1 MKKLSGI
8 IAVLIALSLVFIPA
22 YTFAAEE
29 ALPASSSN
37 LSPSLISSDFS
48 ADKGS
53 VSPGGTIRLD
63 FTLKNTSRDIDIRN
77 VNIRLSGGEALIV
90 NSGND
95 SVYIDR
101 INKNATA
108 SFSKTFYCSP
118 QAESGVYPVGLS
130 ASFEYFD
137 GGEKLSGTSEI
148 NYSVKVSASQQSTS
162 FTPQLLISDFSFG
175 GDSVNGGDVFDLDVT
190 LKNNSK
196 STAVRNV
203 IVKLSGGE
211 AFVPA
216 EGTDTSSIDKISST
230 AKISQKFKCQN
241 SASSGVYPI
250 TLSVTYEYFEA
261 GERVSQSAEL
271 SVSIPVVQPEK
282 IEFGT
287 LSLADSTV
295 SVNEEQDCAFTVIN
309 SGKSAVSNGRIK
321 LTDAQ
326 ENELSSAYIGNIQAG
341 EQFTSNYTL
350 PVTFTS
356 DGTQKL
362 TLVFDYENENGDPGS
377 VSREFSVT
385 VKQEE
390 DPYADLA
397 AENDAQ
403 TTGENDYTLFYLL
416 GGIAALIVIIVVAV
430 VVKKRRKAKKNGE
443 ELYEEI

>member
-1 MKKLSGI
+1 M
-8 IAVLIALSLVFIPA
+8 
-22 YTFAAEE
+22 
-29 ALPASSSN
+29 
-37 LSPSLISSDFS
+37 
-48 ADKGS
+48 
-53 VSPGGTIRLD
+53 
-63 FTLKNTSRDIDIRN
+63 
-77 VNIRLSGGEALIV
+77 NIRLSGGEALIV

-295 SVNEEQDCAFTVIN
+295 SVNEEQDCDFTVIN

-326 ENELSSAYIGNIQAG
+326 GNELSSAYIGNIQAG

>member
-1 MKKLSGI
+1 M
-8 IAVLIALSLVFIPA
+8 
-22 YTFAAEE
+22 
-29 ALPASSSN
+29 
-37 LSPSLISSDFS
+37 
-48 ADKGS
+48 
-53 VSPGGTIRLD
+53 
-63 FTLKNTSRDIDIRN
+63 
-77 VNIRLSGGEALIV
+77 
-90 NSGND
+90 
-95 SVYIDR
+95 
-101 INKNATA
+101 
-108 SFSKTFYCSP
+108 
-118 QAESGVYPVGLS
+118 
-130 ASFEYFD
+130 
-137 GGEKLSGTSEI
+137 
-148 NYSVKVSASQQSTS
+148 
-162 FTPQLLISDFSFG
+162 
-175 GDSVNGGDVFDLDVT
+175 
-190 LKNNSK
+190 
-196 STAVRNV
+196 
-203 IVKLSGGE
+203 
-211 AFVPA
+211 
-216 EGTDTSSIDKISST
+216 
-230 AKISQKFKCQN
+230 
-241 SASSGVYPI
+241 
-250 TLSVTYEYFEA
+250 
-261 GERVSQSAEL
+261 
-271 SVSIPVVQPEK
+271 QPEK

-326 ENELSSAYIGNIQAG
+326 GNELSSAYIGNIQAG